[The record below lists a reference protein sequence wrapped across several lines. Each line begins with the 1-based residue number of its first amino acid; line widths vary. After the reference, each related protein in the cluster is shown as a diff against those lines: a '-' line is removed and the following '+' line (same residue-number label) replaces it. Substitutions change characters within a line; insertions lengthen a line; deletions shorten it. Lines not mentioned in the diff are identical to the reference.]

1 MWWLIGITCRALATN
16 GQKQLQTT
24 NPAVAQWSNQLTASL
39 RIKGL
44 GPGSFKSEA
53 L

>member
-1 MWWLIGITCRALATN
+1 MWWPIGITCQALATI

-53 L
+53 F